1 MSLYLFPPNGH
12 VDAYPVYSMATPTI
26 DGAREVLSY
35 LGADDPASMNHGQKV
50 IITDLREEAVV
61 YINGSPFVLR
71 ELDRPV
77 DTLKHVGIS
86 GPLVEHME
94 ARLKED
100 IFAEVTQSGGQMLL
114 HREEYNP
121 VSNQISVI
129 GYWEKISLDDVKTPA
144 EVFAALKADGYR
156 IEYKRIPLTRERE
169 ALAVDVDAIQYCKD
183 ECTVETHFVSTS
195 PFQTLPFQS
204 SGEDALKQGDYR
216 DILSLTRVLVY
227 GPKSKDEVD
236 MILERYT
243 VID

>member
-1 MSLYLFPPNGH
+1 M
-12 VDAYPVYSMATPTI
+12 YSMATPTI

-86 GPLVEHME
+86 GPLVRSMLKLFILQLTSMFSNSILLFVQVEHME

-129 GYWEKISLDDVKTPA
+129 GYWEEISLDNVKTPA

-183 ECTVETHFVSTS
+183 ECV
-195 PFQTLPFQS
+195 
-204 SGEDALKQGDYR
+204 
-216 DILSLTRVLVY
+216 LS
-227 GPKSKDEVD
+227 E
-236 MILERYT
+236 
-243 VID
+243 

>member
-1 MSLYLFPPNGH
+1 

-183 ECTVETHFVSTS
+183 ECV
-195 PFQTLPFQS
+195 
-204 SGEDALKQGDYR
+204 
-216 DILSLTRVLVY
+216 LSA
-227 GPKSKDEVD
+227 
-236 MILERYT
+236 
-243 VID
+243 